1 LFLCACKRANESRII
16 ETYQVEQR
24 LLEINGIAR
33 HSQTQVKFYLKR
45 GKAKDMAH
53 PDNRA
58 IPPLEQAADGIKRK
72 TWILPFSLLLFVI
85 SVDSID
91 ANSFGPVM
99 AQIKSAWKMTNTN
112 VGIYTGMYGL
122 ISILVAVPVGEAV
135 RRWGV
140 KRAVMGAVTIIFL
153 GSVLMATADAFP
165 QGLTGRAFASAGI
178 RMATV
183 ASWAGASTVAPA
195 SVMTSAWTI
204 MNTANAAGAI
214 VGPSIVG
221 GYVGSSFGWQAVFF
235 TVAGF
240 SAFCFVLIGLF
251 LRMPPSRAAAPDGTA
266 APKVAPGFSVYRCW
280 DIYLIGL
287 IFTFMI
293 GSSQVSI
300 MSFAPLAMA
309 QRWNMNPQAIGNVL
323 GLSYSVGLPVMFI
336 AGILADK
343 LRTRK
348 KIMIAAGVPMAA
360 GLFMLTSQD
369 QTIFTLGLIGYL
381 GFTYAPGAMLY
392 ACAPGMVPRGTNLGP
407 VYGLLATIS
416 NAGSFLAPIA
426 VGRIRDATG
435 DFNSSFILLGMLSML
450 SLILCFKLRVR

>member
-1 LFLCACKRANESRII
+1 
-16 ETYQVEQR
+16 
-24 LLEINGIAR
+24 
-33 HSQTQVKFYLKR
+33 
-45 GKAKDMAH
+45 MAH
-53 PDNRA
+53 SNKRITAPF
-58 IPPLEQAADGIKRK
+58 EQAADVVKDRA
-72 TWILPFSLLLFVI
+72 WILPFGLLLLII

-99 AQIKSAWKMTNTN
+99 AQIKNAWKMSNTN

-122 ISILVAVPVGEAV
+122 ISILVAVPIGEAV

-140 KRAVMGAVTIIFL
+140 KRAVIGAVTIIFF

-165 QGLTGRAFASAGI
+165 QGLTGRILASAGI
-178 RMATV
+178 RMGTV
-183 ASWAGASTVAPA
+183 ASWAGATMVAPA
-195 SVMTSAWTI
+195 SIMTSAWTI

-221 GYVGSSFGWQAVFF
+221 GYVGSNFGWQAVFL
-235 TVAGF
+235 TLAGF
-240 SAFCFVLIGLF
+240 SVFCFVLIGLF
-251 LRMPPSRAAAPDGTA
+251 LRMPSARAAAPGSA
-266 APKVAPGFSVYRCW
+266 AASTVASGFSVYRCW
-280 DIYLIGL
+280 DIYLIGI

-309 QRWNMNPQAIGNVL
+309 QRWKMDPQGIGNML
-323 GLSYSVGLPVMFI
+323 SLSYLVGLPVMLA
-336 AGILADK
+336 AGVLADK

-348 KIMIAAGVPMAA
+348 KIMIAAATPMAA
-360 GLFMLTSQD
+360 GLFMLTSQN
-369 QTIFTLGLIGYL
+369 QTVFMLGLIGYL

-392 ACAPGMVPRGTNLGP
+392 ACAPDMVPKGTNLGP

-435 DFNSSFILLGMLSML
+435 DFNSSFILLGILCSI
-450 SLILCFKLRVR
+450 SLILCLKLKTR